1 MKELDRKSEMVY
13 RWVRA
18 YIEENKF
25 SSNTKIPSET
35 VLTRKL
41 SGQPLPVCRK
51 KGLFTKSREAGPT
64 SIKRRPCL
72 GSWEAA
78 KEGPKS
84 G

>member
-41 SGQPLPVCRK
+41 SV
-51 KGLFTKSREAGPT
+51 SRET
-64 SIKRRPCL
+64 VRRAL
-72 GSWEAA
+72 SRLAE
-78 KEGPKS
+78 
-84 G
+84 

>member
-13 RWVRA
+13 FWVRA

-41 SGQPLPVCRK
+41 SP
-51 KGLFTKSREAGPT
+51 GLEPADGGGASSPGEG
-64 SIKRRPCL
+64 KRNL
-72 GSWEAA
+72 HQ
-78 KEGPKS
+78 
-84 G
+84 

>member
-41 SGQPLPVCRK
+41 SDRK
-51 KGLFTKSREAGPT
+51 SVV
-64 SIKRRPCL
+64 
-72 GSWEAA
+72 
-78 KEGPKS
+78 
-84 G
+84 

>member
-1 MKELDRKSEMVY
+1 MKELDRKSEIVY
-13 RWVRA
+13 LWVRA

-41 SGQPLPVCRK
+41 SV
-51 KGLFTKSREAGPT
+51 SRETVRQALSRLTG
-64 SIKRRPCL
+64 R
-72 GSWEAA
+72 GFF
-78 KEGPKS
+78 S